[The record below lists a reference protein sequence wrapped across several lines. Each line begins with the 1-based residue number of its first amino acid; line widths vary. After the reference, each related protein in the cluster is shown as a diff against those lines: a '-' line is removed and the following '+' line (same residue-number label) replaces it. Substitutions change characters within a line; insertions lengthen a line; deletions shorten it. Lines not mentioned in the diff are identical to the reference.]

1 MLFRCRYLKRLSQNH
16 LVAINRSEP
25 NSNER
30 GPALSYVSPDMK
42 TYSATPR
49 DIEHQWY
56 IVDAEGVVLGR
67 LATEVAKIIR
77 GKHKP
82 MYTPHMDTG
91 DNVIVINA
99 AKVRVTGKKAEQK
112 QYFRHTGYMGHERFT
127 PFAMMLEKHP
137 ERVIEKAVYG
147 MLPKTALGRQKL
159 RNKLRVFAD
168 DKHTHAAQQPK
179 VLELNK
185 KSEK

>member
-1 MLFRCRYLKRLSQNH
+1 MPFRLRYLKRLSQNH
-16 LVAINRSEP
+16 LVAINRLEP
-25 NSNER
+25 YSNQR
-30 GPALSYVSPDMK
+30 GPALTYVSPHMK

-56 IVDAEGVVLGR
+56 VVDAEGMILGR

-99 AKVRVTGKKAEQK
+99 SKVRVTGKKAEQK
-112 QYFRHTGYMGHERFT
+112 EYFRHTGYMGHERFT
-127 PFAMMLEKHP
+127 PFATMLEKHP

-147 MLPKTALGRQKL
+147 MLPKTALGRQVL

-168 DKHTHAAQQPK
+168 AKHTHAAQQPK

>member
-1 MLFRCRYLKRLSQNH
+1 MR
-16 LVAINRSEP
+16 
-25 NSNER
+25 
-30 GPALSYVSPDMK
+30 
-42 TYSATPR
+42 TYFPKQG
-49 DIEHQWY
+49 DIEPRWF
-56 IVDAEGVVLGR
+56 IVDADGQVLGR

-82 MYTPHMDTG
+82 MFTPHMDTG

-112 QYFRHTGYMGHERFT
+112 RYFRHTGYMGHERFM
-127 PFAMMLEKHP
+127 PFETMLAKHP

-159 RNKLRVFAD
+159 RGKLRVFAGE
-168 DKHTHAAQQPK
+168 KHTHAAQQPK
-179 VLELNK
+179 VLDLN